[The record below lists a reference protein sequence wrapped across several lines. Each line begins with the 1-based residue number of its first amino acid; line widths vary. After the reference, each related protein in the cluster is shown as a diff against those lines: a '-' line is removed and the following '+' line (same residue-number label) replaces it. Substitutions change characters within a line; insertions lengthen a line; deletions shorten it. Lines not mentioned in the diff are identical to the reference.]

1 MEEWSLVMGGAD
13 SVLGRRRKMKSQL
26 SGKRTEVRIVRLILI
41 AVVFLIFV
49 FPDYWVI
56 VTSLDAPNQVM
67 RVPPLLIPQGHWGN
81 YSIAWR
87 GAPWLRYFANTF
99 FIAGLT
105 TLLVLV
111 TSVLA
116 GFAFGVLRFRGRSFL
131 FSVVLSMMMIP
142 LAVLLVPD
150 YIILKQLHWLN
161 TYWAQIMPFGAS
173 VFGIFL
179 FRQFF
184 MSFPLELIDA
194 AEIDGASQWRF
205 IWRVAVPMARPVL
218 TTVAIFTFVASWD
231 AFLWPYIMTSSPA
244 VQPIEVGL
252 AKFFGGAGVGTEWTV
267 LAAAVMFTTL
277 PIIILFLFMQRQ
289 FLAGASSTSAGIKG

>member
-1 MEEWSLVMGGAD
+1 MNRSKNLWFPRL
-13 SVLGRRRKMKSQL
+13 RRVQL
-26 SGKRTEVRIVRLILI
+26 LRWILI
-41 AVVFLIFV
+41 ALVFTVFV
-49 FPDYWVI
+49 FPDYWVV
-56 VTSLDAPNQVM
+56 VTSLDTPSQVM
-67 RVPPLLIPQGHWGN
+67 RVPPVLVPQGHWGN
-81 YSIAWR
+81 YLVAWAA
-87 GAPWLRYFANTF
+87 APWLRYFVNTL

-105 TLLVLV
+105 TTLVLM
-111 TSVLA
+111 TSILA
-116 GFAFGVLRFRGRSFL
+116 GFAFGILKFRGRSFL

-150 YIILKQLHWLN
+150 YIVLKELHWLN

-184 MSFPLELIDA
+184 MSFPVELIDA

-205 IWRVAVPMARPVL
+205 IWRVAVPMAGPVI
-218 TTVAIFTFVASWD
+218 TTVSIFTFVASWD
-231 AFLWPYIMTSSPA
+231 AFLWPYIMTSSPS

-267 LAAAVMFTTL
+267 LAAAVVFTTL
-277 PIIILFLFMQRQ
+277 PVVILFLFTQRQ
-289 FLAGASSTSAGIKG
+289 FLAGASSTSAGLKG